1 MASVGHIAVGMVAA
15 RAYHDGRAPRWSSMA
30 MWSAVSMLP
39 DADVI
44 GFGFGV
50 EYGDPWGHRGAT
62 HSLSFAIAVGLA
74 IGFAARWFKR
84 PVARTALVATVVLA
98 SHGLLD
104 TLTDGGLG
112 CALLWPFDLTR
123 YFAPWRPIP
132 VAPIGLA
139 FLSPYGL
146 VISLTELV
154 LFSPLLVFALRSRA
168 MSPRVVGVGLAVW
181 LLSVWMIGSND
192 PIRQQMVGFVLRED
206 TAYSSSF
213 SEKAFR
219 TIVPGQPD
227 ADVKRLLGPPYREDW
242 FFDESGQSL
251 ESSTP
256 DQMHG
261 CWDVRFER
269 GVVVRLA
276 VLDVCRARGIERAMT
291 LDSVRQRLGVPTAQC
306 WHYSWS
312 PSRAFYRL
320 RVVCVSEAK
329 VTDVIQQF
337 FFFFFFFF
345 FKKIISPYE
354 FPPCPSRRF

>member
-1 MASVGHIAVGMVAA
+1 
-15 RAYHDGRAPRWSSMA
+15 
-30 MWSAVSMLP
+30 MLP

-62 HSLSFAIAVGLA
+62 HSLSFAIAVGLT

-84 PVARTALVATVVLA
+84 PAARTALVAAVVLA

-112 CALLWPFDLTR
+112 SALLWPFDLTR

-139 FLSPYGL
+139 FLSSSGL
-146 VISLTELV
+146 VISLTEVV
-154 LFSPLLVFALRSRA
+154 LFSPLLVFALRSRE

-181 LLSVWMIGSND
+181 LLSVWTIGSND

-213 SEKAFR
+213 SERAFR

-227 ADVKRLLGPPYREDW
+227 GDVKRLLGPPYREDW
-242 FFDESGQSL
+242 FFNESGQSL

-276 VLDVCRARGIERAMT
+276 VLDVCQARGIERAMT
-291 LDSVRQRLGVPTAQC
+291 PDSVRQRLGVPTVQC

-329 VTDVIQQF
+329 VTDVLRQWIKAPQ
-337 FFFFFFFF
+337 
-345 FKKIISPYE
+345 
-354 FPPCPSRRF
+354 